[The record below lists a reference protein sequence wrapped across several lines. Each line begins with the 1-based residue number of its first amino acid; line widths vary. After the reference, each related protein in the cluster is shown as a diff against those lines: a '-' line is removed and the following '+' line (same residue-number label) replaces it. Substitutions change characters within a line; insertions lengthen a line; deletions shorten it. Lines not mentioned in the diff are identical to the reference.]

1 LLKTAPSLKP
11 LSTYTPPLFNLHA
24 LRCTVE
30 FEARGHRNVR
40 ATHRS
45 TLEVTKDPYLTP
57 RGECIIAVA
66 STKAASELPMEF
78 KELAR
83 LNGCR
88 IQLTIEA
95 GGVVDT
101 VAGYG
106 SPALS
111 FTDDR
116 SMVFRRSSYVCPKT
130 VMVRADKAAIDL
142 DRRLIDALRNPSQLV
157 KLRLEAL
164 MDG

>member
-1 LLKTAPSLKP
+1 M
-11 LSTYTPPLFNLHA
+11 
-24 LRCTVE
+24 E
-30 FEARGHRNVR
+30 FEARGHRNVK

-57 RGECIIAVA
+57 RGECIVAVA
-66 STKAASELPMEF
+66 STKAASELPQEF

-83 LNGCR
+83 LDGCR

-95 GGVVDT
+95 GGIVDT

-106 SPALS
+106 SPTLS

-142 DRRLIDALRNPSQLV
+142 DRGLVDALRNPSQLV
-157 KLRLEAL
+157 KLKLEAL
-164 MDG
+164 IDD